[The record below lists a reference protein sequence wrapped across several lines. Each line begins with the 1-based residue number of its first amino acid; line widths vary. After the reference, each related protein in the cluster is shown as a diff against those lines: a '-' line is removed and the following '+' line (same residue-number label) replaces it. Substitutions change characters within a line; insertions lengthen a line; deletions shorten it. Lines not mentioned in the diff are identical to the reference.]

1 MPLTISDERLQ
12 EAGLNEQEAR
22 LEIACRMYE
31 CRRLS
36 LPAAS
41 RWAGVTRT
49 ELESALMDRN
59 IPLVRI
65 DVNDLQQDLRT
76 LAKFEAGR

>member
-12 EAGLNEQEAR
+12 EAGLSEPEAR

-31 CRRLS
+31 CGRLS
-36 LPAAS
+36 LPAAT

-49 ELESALMDRN
+49 EVEAALMERN
-59 IPLVRI
+59 IPLVRL
-65 DVNDLQQDLRT
+65 DVADLQRDLRT
-76 LAKFEAGR
+76 VAKLEAVR